1 MKFTENNERIDEK
14 IKRRII
20 AHREMIYIEK
30 RPTICFEFQSFQ
42 LTANNLSED
51 LNREYHIG
59 KELGSGASGVVKF
72 AQNRKTCEC
81 FALKFTRSDNEN
93 SANTMIKEAQILKK
107 LKHPCIMQLY
117 KLETYV
123 DSVAILI
130 DLMAGGDLFSRIT
143 SGRGY
148 FSENYTKFIF
158 YQICCGVE
166 YLHENGVTHRDLKP
180 ENILLAT
187 KDKYTLVKVADF
199 GLSKCV
205 SQNTNPMLQTQCGTR
220 NYLAPEVLTGRY
232 NNKVDIWSI
241 GVILYNCLCG
251 SQPQFDSASE
261 NYNLRLNGTD
271 HWHYIS
277 DEGKDIVRETL
288 RYEAENRPSAKMLL
302 TQRNWLSTNDKSVKR
317 ALDTINKSQQ

>member
-1 MKFTENNERIDEK
+1 MKCTENNERINET

-20 AHREMIYIEK
+20 AHREMIFIEK
-30 RPTICFEFQSFQ
+30 RPTICFEFLSFQ
-42 LTANNLSED
+42 LTENNLPGD
-51 LNREYHIG
+51 LNLDYHIG
-59 KELGSGASGVVKF
+59 KNLGSGASGVVNF
-72 AQNRKTCEC
+72 IQHRKTCERY
-81 FALKFTRSDNEN
+81 ALKITRSNNEN
-93 SANTMIKEAQILKK
+93 SANTMIKEAQILKR

-123 DSVAILI
+123 DSVAII
-130 DLMAGGDLFSRIT
+130 IKFMEGGDLFSRIT
-143 SGRGY
+143 SGKGY

-205 SQNTNPMLQTQCGTR
+205 SQNADAMLQTQCGTT
-220 NYLAPEVLTGRY
+220 NYLAPEVLKGRY

-241 GVILYNCLCG
+241 GVILFNCLCG
-251 SQPQFDSASE
+251 THPKFDSAS
-261 NYNLRLNGTD
+261 NVRLDTSD
-271 HWHYIS
+271 HWNYIFE
-277 DEGKDIVRETL
+277 EGKDIVRETL
-288 RYEAENRPSAKMLL
+288 QIKAENRPSAKMLL
-302 TQRNWLSTNDKSVKR
+302 TQRSWLSTDDKSVKR
-317 ALDTINKSQQ
+317 ARNIIDKSHQ